1 MVDSGATAGASSGS
15 ILDPVSLEILWS
27 RLISIIEEAETTL
40 VRTSF
45 SPIVGEA
52 DDHSAALLDAAGHLV
67 AQTPSANPGFIGTLG
82 HTVRTML
89 QHFPPPTLQ
98 PADVLITNDPWVCC
112 GHLNDINLIRP
123 IFHRGKLIAYTANTA
138 HMTDIGGRNSAESVD
153 LFEEGLRILPSK
165 LYDGGKRNE
174 EIYKFLQANSRMPVH
189 IVGDLN
195 AQLAATVAAERSLLD
210 MMEEYELDNIEALSD
225 EIQSRTERVMRDAI
239 ARLPDGEYFG
249 QVFSDGFDEDLVIKA
264 KLTIAGESLTIDFAG
279 TSEQIDRAINCPLNL
294 TYAETVWAVRAALAP
309 DLPNTDGAL
318 RPITITA
325 PEGSIL
331 NPCFPAPVYSRTTV
345 VHNTQATVFQA
356 LSNLVPMYIDPG
368 NVQANSGCI
377 WGFRFRGQWGEQWR
391 PEWESQSNFVSSYLG
406 NGGQGASGGQDGRH
420 CLPFTDNCS
429 NMPIEVVENRMP
441 VMFVA
446 KELRRDSGGAGAFR
460 GGCGQR
466 LVLRVLN
473 DRPIQFSSSGDK
485 VRNAPAGLRGGM
497 PGLHGQVA
505 RNGEAIAPRV
515 WHKVHEGDVITVQ
528 PPGGGGYG
536 DPLTRDPQAVLDDVA
551 NGIVSRQAAR
561 DLYGIAI
568 TDDLTID
575 RQATEGL
582 RNGSSAR

>member
-1 MVDSGATAGASSGS
+1 MAETTLTGVAPPGA
-15 ILDPVSLEILWS
+15 LDPIILEILWS
-27 RLISIIEEAETTL
+27 RLISIIEEAESTL

-52 DDHSAALLDAAGHLV
+52 DDHSAALLDGHGHLV

-82 HTVRTML
+82 HTTRTM
-89 QHFPPPTLQ
+89 
-98 PADVLITNDPWVCC
+98 LITNDPWVCC

-165 LYDGGKRNE
+165 LYDAGRRNE
-174 EIYKFLQANSRMPVH
+174 EIYKFLRANTRMPIH

-195 AQLAATVAAERSLLD
+195 AQLAATEVAERRLLE
-210 MMEEYELDNIEALSD
+210 MVEEYGLDDIEALAD
-225 EIQSRTERVMRDAI
+225 EIQRRTERVMREAI
-239 ARLPDGEYFG
+239 ARLPDGDYYG
-249 QVFSDGFDEDLVIKA
+249 QVFSDGFDHDLIIKA
-264 KLTIAGESLTIDFAG
+264 KLTIAGDSLSIDFAG
-279 TSEQIDRAINCPLNL
+279 TSDQIDRAINCPLNL

-331 NPCFPAPVYSRTTV
+331 NPRFPAPVYSRTTV

-356 LSNLVPMYIDPG
+356 LSSLVPDYIDPG

-377 WGFRFRGQWGEQWR
+377 WGFRFRGLWGEKWR
-391 PEWESQSNFVSSYLG
+391 PEWAPQDNFVSSYLG
-406 NGGQGASGGQDGRH
+406 NGGQGASGVKDGRH

-441 VMFVA
+441 VMFLA
-446 KELRRDSGGAGAFR
+446 KQLRPDSGGPGKYR
-460 GGCGQR
+460 GGGGQT
-466 LVLRVLN
+466 LTLRVLN
-473 DRPIQFSSSGDK
+473 DRPIQFSSNGDK
-485 VRNAPAGLRGGM
+485 VRNAPAALRGGM
-497 PGLHGQVA
+497 PGLNGAVA

-515 WHKVHEGDVITVQ
+515 WHTVREGDVITVQ

-536 DPLTRDPQAVLDDVA
+536 DPLTRDPQAVLEDVA
-551 NGIVSRQAAR
+551 NGIVSHAAAR
-561 DLYGIAI
+561 ESYGVAI
-568 TDDLTID
+568 STELTID
-575 RQATEGL
+575 WQETERLRRGVARPATP
-582 RNGSSAR
+582 SSERPGA